1 MSPSNVGRFLPA
13 RKKRKGTRRPRQQM
27 DDGRPRSLYTGLRR
41 PQIAQPQIL
50 QVSVHSGLGPCVGG
64 VQRDAMQLRAATI
77 HEYSSIRTRTR
88 SYCFT
93 WPGPRWFG
101 GRKPAIRSAFAVFLA
116 RAAISARELSS
127 QVEIALSTHL
137 LCFGDSSCPL
147 TVSMGSSLRQA
158 SKGSLTERS
167 LGSQE
172 DWPITLS
179 GSCTYREWKPCKKNG
194 QTKPECAGRSAFRS
208 ECRKDADCE
217 QGSSTSDVR

>member
-1 MSPSNVGRFLPA
+1 
-13 RKKRKGTRRPRQQM
+13 
-27 DDGRPRSLYTGLRR
+27 
-41 PQIAQPQIL
+41 
-50 QVSVHSGLGPCVGG
+50 
-64 VQRDAMQLRAATI
+64 MQLRAATI

-172 DWPITLS
+172 DWPTTLS

-194 QTKPECAGRSAFRS
+194 QTKPECAGLLLEASAGRMPTVNK
-208 ECRKDADCE
+208 EVQPLTCGDACARAHAE
-217 QGSSTSDVR
+217 HGPISPKFLPATASGERAHREYSSQSIVRQPRPSFNARAERLANVL